1 MYNQVWQALAKQLY
15 SKPNHWSLVK
25 GSLAACIAY
34 RKDNQWQAPDMHQ
47 WTAPDN
53 TQWAVDFTDPDLPW
67 EFTEQFQDMAEAIG
81 WAREKTQTAL
91 TEHRDPHSGHG
102 RPGSFQPCLVWPG
115 QTLPSMPAPRRR
127 PLPQAMAM
135 PRDVEA
141 PPHSYV
147 ADNSYSCR
155 GIPPK
160 SIYEVPGGGLEQVTG
175 TGLWEPLQPIPTT
188 NLVFGTDG
196 SGGPA
201 SKDKRLRVQLCSSCL
216 RQGHLARSGH
226 PQRQHPRHPDSAPSR
241 SHSTP
246 LPSQVHHW
254 SSGKQH

>member
-1 MYNQVWQALAKQLY
+1 MVVQGALFNHAWYGLDRPCPLCQHPEDTLYHRLWHCPEMLKHHPIPRVWE
-15 SKPNHWSLVK
+15 SH
-25 GSLAACIAY
+25 
-34 RKDNQWQAPDMHQ
+34 
-47 WTAPDN
+47 
-53 TQWAVDFTDPDLPW
+53 
-67 EFTEQFQDMAEAIG
+67 
-81 WAREKTQTAL
+81 
-91 TEHRDPHSGHG
+91 
-102 RPGSFQPCLVWPG
+102 
-115 QTLPSMPAPRRR
+115 
-127 PLPQAMAM
+127 
-135 PRDVEA
+135 
-141 PPHSYV
+141 V
-147 ADNSYSCR
+147 ADNSYWCR

-254 SSGKQH
+254 TSGKQH